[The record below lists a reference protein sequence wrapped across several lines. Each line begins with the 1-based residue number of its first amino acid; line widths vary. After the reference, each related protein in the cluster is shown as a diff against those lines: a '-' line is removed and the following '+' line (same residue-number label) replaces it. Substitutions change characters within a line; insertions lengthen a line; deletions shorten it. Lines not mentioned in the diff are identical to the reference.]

1 LFGGKSAVS
10 RGFKVMSIWLKAAGK
25 WGSILVILTLIIT
38 LLKQVIAFIG
48 FLTAAIKIIVILAFV
63 ILFIGVGMIVLRS
76 WNNSRKA
83 RE

>member
-1 LFGGKSAVS
+1 
-10 RGFKVMSIWLKAAGK
+10 MPIWLKAAGK

-48 FLTAAIKIIVILAFV
+48 FLTAAVKIIVVLVFLA
-63 ILFIGVGMIVLRS
+63 LFLGVGMIVFRT
-76 WNNSRKA
+76 WNEKRKA